1 MFEPLARRLT
11 PKDPFEGRVRL
22 ELLRGMAI
30 QQRGALLAMPLS
42 GAALAA
48 VGLLWTSFEVMLI
61 WYVALLVSIAIA
73 SVTYERFIKA
83 DAKPEDAGRW
93 LLKISAGLTLNFLL
107 LPAIVP
113 LLWVEGDVPNN
124 ILLTVVML
132 ISLPMAAVFYG
143 ASLPIA
149 FAGILKF
156 LPLLMVYPA
165 AHFASLPWITPAL
178 YLVFTCVNCTIA
190 IGVHRAARNA
200 VLLQLRNEELLREL
214 ATARE
219 RAERANETKSVFLA
233 SMSHELRT
241 PLNGIMGFSEL
252 IQRGAPKYLE
262 YAASIHDSGKHLLS
276 LINDILDLAK
286 IEAGKRELVDED
298 LDVTEIAQE
307 AFRFLERQA
316 ATGNVSLHLDIT
328 SRAMLMAD
336 RRATLQILCNL
347 LSNAVKFTPAG
358 GRATIFAR
366 VTHQNFVLGVEDT
379 GQGMTKEE
387 LQKAVEPYGQTSLDK
402 MTVEGHGTGLGLPIV
417 RALIEA
423 QMGLF
428 RIESTPGAGTKV
440 WAEFAANRIAAS
452 KPQAARS
459 SAA

>member
-1 MFEPLARRLT
+1 MFEPLARQLT
-11 PKDPFEGRVRL
+11 PTDPFEGRVRL

-30 QQRGALLAMPLS
+30 QQRGALSAMPLS

-61 WYVALLVSIAIA
+61 WYLALLVSIAIA
-73 SVTYERFIKA
+73 SLTYERFIKA

-93 LLKISAGLTLNFLL
+93 LLKIGAGLTLNFLL

-124 ILLTVVML
+124 ILLTIVML

-143 ASLPIA
+143 ASLPIS

-165 AHFASLPWITPAL
+165 THFASLPWITPAL

-214 ATARE
+214 AAARE

-286 IEAGKRELVDED
+286 IEAGKRELVDEE
-298 LDVTEIAQE
+298 LDVTDIAQE

-316 ATGNVSLHLDIT
+316 ANANVTLI
-328 SRAMLMAD
+328 AD
-336 RRATLQILCNL
+336 KRATLQILCNL

-358 GRATIFAR
+358 GRATIFAH
-366 VTHQNFVLGVEDT
+366 VAHQNFVLGVRDT

-428 RIESTPGAGTKV
+428 RIESAPGAGTKV
-440 WAEFAANRIAAS
+440 WAEFAANRIAAP
-452 KPQAARS
+452 KQKTTRS